1 MKFIVG
7 GVDVNEIDGIS
18 RNMINMA
25 LPAEGLD
32 GILGL
37 SLSSKVSILNRMF
50 FIIYGYHITCMDFY
64 FANGQLRLQN
74 NFQFVLL
81 QRVHLIRQNLEYTQ

>member
-18 RNMINMA
+18 SNMINMA

-37 SLSSKVSILNRMF
+37 SLSSKVS
-50 FIIYGYHITCMDFY
+50 GYHITCMDFY

-74 NFQFVLL
+74 NAQFFYSK
-81 QRVHLIRQNLEYTQ
+81 Q